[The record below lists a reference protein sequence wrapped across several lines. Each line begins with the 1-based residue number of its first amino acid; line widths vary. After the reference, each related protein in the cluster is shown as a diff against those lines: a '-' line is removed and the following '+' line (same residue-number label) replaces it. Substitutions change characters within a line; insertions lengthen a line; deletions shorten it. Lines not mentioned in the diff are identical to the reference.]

1 MAGPPDFPIREL
13 LRIFIDL
20 VKVPEALP
28 GNCEISRPLRKYWQ
42 TTVAIFAEKV
52 FCCSVMNNG
61 YSCVGDPEK
70 SLRGLDM
77 HYDFLL

>member
-1 MAGPPDFPIREL
+1 MARPPDFPIREL
-13 LRIFIDL
+13 LRISIDL
-20 VKVPEALP
+20 VKVPEALL
-28 GNCEISRPLRKYWQ
+28 GNCEISLHLRKYWQ
-42 TTVAIFAEKV
+42 TTLAIFAEKV

-70 SLRGLDM
+70 SLGGLDM